1 MENQLKHEIEL
12 YFPETFK
19 TLLDHE
25 VNRSRRYKNPLTL
38 IHLAIET
45 EPASPEAR
53 HTAELFAIN
62 VLNIHLRET
71 DIPCRDGSEFLVL
84 MPATDARGGRVAC
97 KRLETLFDI
106 QHQSD
111 GQVSL
116 KFSVYIGLVTLPGD
130 KSLSSSKL
138 LRQASQAVQHA
149 RINKLDK
156 TVMFSE
162 IGQ

>member
-38 IHLAIET
+38 IHIVIET
-45 EPASPEAR
+45 EPANPQAQ
-53 HTAELFAIN
+53 HAAELFAIN

-71 DIPCRDGSEFLVL
+71 DIPCRDGGEFLVL
-84 MPATDARGGRVAC
+84 MPATDERGGRVAC

-106 QHQSD
+106 QHQSED
-111 GQVSL
+111 SISFKL
-116 KFSVYIGLVTLPGD
+116 SIFMGLVTLPGD

-156 TVMFSE
+156 TVIFSE
-162 IGQ
+162 INP